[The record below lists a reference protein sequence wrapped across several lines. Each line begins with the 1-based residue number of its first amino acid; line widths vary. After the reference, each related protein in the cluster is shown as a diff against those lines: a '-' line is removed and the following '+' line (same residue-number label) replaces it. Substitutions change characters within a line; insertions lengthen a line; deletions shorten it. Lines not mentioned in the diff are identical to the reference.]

1 MSTSASLQA
10 ASTAPEPLPRR
21 AAVPHELLVQATV
34 PGLLR
39 LAALDWVWMGACWL
53 AMARWPWVTP
63 LAVLVIAGRIHALGV
78 IFHDAVHLR
87 VRRKSVG
94 LRFVEVLAGYPVAS
108 TWESTRYH
116 HLRHHHDAGLPT
128 DPYRRRPLHGWRM
141 ARAWLL
147 LVGVVPFWVLR
158 GPVGL
163 LAWAVPALRV
173 PYARLFLQA
182 RASIEGAESK
192 EGRAHATPDGARPL
206 IHAPA
211 SAGLKESDEV
221 RACACSELGQV
232 LFHLCVLALAWRW
245 PHAVV
250 WGYALP
256 LLVASGFNAH
266 RLLAEHTPAQAH
278 GRTLADVLAV
288 TADHGLGWLGRLWL
302 APRNVGCHVVHHLHP
317 QVSLE
322 HLPRLRAWYVARFP
336 SHYPS
341 PRRF

>member
-1 MSTSASLQA
+1 V
-10 ASTAPEPLPRR
+10 
-21 AAVPHELLVQATV
+21 VPHALLVRATV

-39 LAALDWVWMGACWL
+39 LAAIEWAWMGACWL
-53 AMARWPWVTP
+53 ALAWWPWATP
-63 LAVLVIAGRIHALGV
+63 LAVPVIAGRLHALGV
-78 IFHDAVHLR
+78 IFHDAVHLS
-87 VRRKSVG
+87 VRRKGVG
-94 LRFVEVLAGYPVAS
+94 LRLVEVLAGYPVAS

-116 HLRHHHDAGLPT
+116 HLRHHHDAGLPS
-128 DPYRRRPLHGWRM
+128 DPYRRRPLHGWRL

-163 LAWAVPALRV
+163 LAWAVPALRG

-182 RASIEGAESK
+182 
-192 EGRAHATPDGARPL
+192 
-206 IHAPA
+206 PA
-211 SAGLKESDEV
+211 SPGLADPEEV
-221 RACACSELGQV
+221 RACARSEVGQV
-232 LFHLCVLALAWRW
+232 LFHLCVLALAWHW
-245 PHAVV
+245 PEAVA

-266 RLLAEHTPAQAH
+266 RLLAEHTAVPAR
-278 GRTLADVLAV
+278 GRTLEDVLAV
-288 TADHGLGWLGRLWL
+288 TVDHGLGWPGRLWL

-336 SHYPS
+336 SHYPP

>member
-1 MSTSASLQA
+1 MSASMHVSDA
-10 ASTAPEPLPRR
+10 VPPSLPRR
-21 AAVPHELLVQATV
+21 VAVPRALLVRATV

-39 LAALDWVWMGACWL
+39 LAGLEWAWMGACWL
-53 AMARWPWVTP
+53 ALARWPEVAP
-63 LAVLVIAGRIHALGV
+63 LAVLVIAGRLHALGV
-78 IFHDAVHLR
+78 IFHDAVHLSA
-87 VRRKSVG
+87 RRKGVG
-94 LRFVEVLAGYPVAS
+94 LRLLEVLAGYPVAS

-128 DPYRRRPLHGWRM
+128 DPYRRRPLRGWRLW
-141 ARAWLL
+141 RAGLL
-147 LVGVVPFWVLR
+147 LVGVVPFWMLR

-182 RASIEGAESK
+182 RA
-192 EGRAHATPDGARPL
+192 
-206 IHAPA
+206 AP
-211 SAGLKESDEV
+211 GLAASDEV
-221 RACACSELGQV
+221 RACSRSEWGQV
-232 LFHLCVLALAWRW
+232 LFHGGVLVLAWRW
-245 PHAVV
+245 PHAVA
-250 WGYALP
+250 WGYGLP

-266 RLLAEHTPAQAH
+266 RLLAEHTGAQAQ

-288 TADHGLGWLGRLWL
+288 TADHGLGWWGRWWL

-322 HLPRLRAWYVARFP
+322 HLPRLRAWYLEHLP
-336 SHYPS
+336 THYPP